1 MRVLDL
7 LNGKNELISTGSDAD
22 RDRRYVRPEPDPEP
36 NPGFYKPTR
45 ACGSFGRR
53 GEAARGV
60 GLVSEDGAFRSIAF
74 GACGE
79 APRARREG
87 PRETLPRSR
96 INGGSRIYVNV
107 CVPFAL
113 WLVARN
119 PDGPRAG
126 DRSRSGKASPTAF

>member
-1 MRVLDL
+1 MRIAIGDTCGRSRTPNRTRGFINRPVLAAPS
-7 LNGKNELISTGSDAD
+7 GA
-22 RDRRYVRPEPDPEP
+22 
-36 NPGFYKPTR
+36 
-45 ACGSFGRR
+45 
-53 GEAARGV
+53 AARRRVGV
-60 GLVSEDGAFRSIAF
+60 CVGAFRSRSF